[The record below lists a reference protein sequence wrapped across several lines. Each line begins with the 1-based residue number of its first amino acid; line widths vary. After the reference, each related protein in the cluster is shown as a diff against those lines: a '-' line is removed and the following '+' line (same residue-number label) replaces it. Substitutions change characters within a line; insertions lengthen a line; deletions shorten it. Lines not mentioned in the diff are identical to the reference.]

1 MKKEEKMPMKKE
13 EKIKIPFYRVEVGG
27 DEREKIDEV
36 FDGEAPN
43 IVEDLEAAFEAYVGA
58 SYALATS
65 HGTAALHLAM
75 LAIDLKRG
83 DKVLCSINAYPSVP
97 EVVRHFDAE
106 PIFVDINPD
115 TFTIDLDKL
124 EAYLAE
130 NKSKKLKAVIVS
142 HVAGQTVELD
152 RLYAMAKE
160 FDVKIIEDAS
170 DALGATYNGQK
181 IGSTGADITCFD
193 FSPHLRR
200 NVCNGGML
208 VCDDED
214 IMERAKSL
222 RNHAM
227 VIDDEALGYIYDV
240 TDIGSQ
246 YMMSPLDAAT
256 ILVQLEKQD
265 DNIERQRSIAETFN
279 ERLADAPHIQTP
291 IANEEHAYS
300 LYIIKVDKNRDSFA
314 RELAARDIECG
325 LHYIPLHLLS
335 YYKTKYALRVN
346 DFPIALRS
354 YQQVLSIPNYAA
366 LSDDQVEEICDAI
379 LDVASTRV

>member
-1 MKKEEKMPMKKE
+1 MS
-13 EKIKIPFYRVEVGG
+13 IPFYRVEVGG

-36 FDGEAPN
+36 LDGEAPN
-43 IVEDLEAAFEAYVGA
+43 IIEDLEAAFESYIGA
-58 SYALATS
+58 TYALATS

-106 PIFVDINPD
+106 PIFIDINPD

-142 HVAGQTVELD
+142 HIAGQSVELD
-152 RLYAMAKE
+152 RLYAMAKQY
-160 FDVKIIEDAS
+160 DVKIVEDAS

-200 NVCNGGML
+200 NVCNGGMM
-208 VCDDED
+208 VCDDEE
-214 IMERAKSL
+214 IMERARSL

-227 VIDDEALGYIYDV
+227 VVEDEGLGYIYDV

-256 ILVQLEKQD
+256 IIIQLEKQD
-265 DNIERQRSIAETFN
+265 ENIERQRQIAEIFN
-279 ERLADAPHIQTP
+279 ERLIDAPHIRLP

-314 RELAARDIECG
+314 RELSARGVECG

-335 YYKTKYALRVN
+335 YYKSKYSLRVN
-346 DFPIALRS
+346 DFPVALRN

-366 LSDDQVEEICDAI
+366 LSDDEVEEICDAI

>member
-1 MKKEEKMPMKKE
+1 MS
-13 EKIKIPFYRVEVGG
+13 IPFYRVEVGG

-36 FDGEAPN
+36 LDGEAPS
-43 IVEDLEAAFEAYVGA
+43 IVEDLESAFESYIGAAYAV
-58 SYALATS
+58 ATS

-83 DKVLCSINAYPSVP
+83 DKVICSINAYPSVP

-106 PIFVDINPD
+106 PIFIDINPD

-124 EAYLAE
+124 EAYLVE

-142 HVAGQTVELD
+142 HIAGQSVDLD
-152 RLYAMAKE
+152 RLYDIAKQY
-160 FDVKIIEDAS
+160 DVKIVEDAS
-170 DALGATYNGQK
+170 DALGATYKGQK

-208 VCDDED
+208 VCDDEE
-214 IMERAKSL
+214 IMERARSL

-227 VIDDEALGYIYDV
+227 VVEDEGLGYIYDV

-256 ILVQLEKQD
+256 IFVQLEKQD
-265 DNIERQRSIAETFN
+265 ENIERQRQIAEVFN
-279 ERLADAPHIQTP
+279 ERLVDAPHIKLP
-291 IANEEHAYS
+291 IANDEHAYS

-314 RELAARDIECG
+314 RELAARGIECG

-335 YYKTKYALRVN
+335 YYKSKYSLRVN
-346 DFPIALRS
+346 DFPIALRN

-366 LSDDQVEEICDAI
+366 LSDDEVEEICDAI
-379 LDVASTRV
+379 LDVAATRV

>member
-1 MKKEEKMPMKKE
+1 MN
-13 EKIKIPFYRVEVGG
+13 IPFYRVEVGG

-43 IVEDLEAAFEAYVGA
+43 IVEDLEAAFESYVGA

-106 PIFVDINPD
+106 PIFIDINPD

-124 EAYLAE
+124 EAYLVE

-142 HVAGQTVELD
+142 HVAGQSVELD
-152 RLYAMAKE
+152 RLYAMAKQY
-160 FDVKIIEDAS
+160 DVKIVEDAS
-170 DALGATYNGQK
+170 DALGATYKGQK

-200 NVCNGGML
+200 NVCNGGMM
-208 VCDDED
+208 VCDDEE
-214 IMERAKSL
+214 IMERARSL

-227 VIDDEALGYIYDV
+227 VIEDEGLGYIYDV
-240 TDIGSQ
+240 VDIGSQ

-256 ILVQLEKQD
+256 ILIQLEKQD
-265 DNIERQRSIAETFN
+265 ENIERQRAIAEIFN
-279 ERLADAPHIQTP
+279 ERLSDAPHIRLP
-291 IANEEHAYS
+291 NANDEHPYS

-314 RELAARDIECG
+314 RELATRGIECG

-335 YYKTKYALRVN
+335 YYKSKYSLRVN
-346 DFPIALRS
+346 DFPIALRN

-366 LSDDQVEEICDAI
+366 LSDEEVEEICDAI

>member
-1 MKKEEKMPMKKE
+1 MS
-13 EKIKIPFYRVEVGG
+13 IPFYRIEVGG

-36 FDGEAPN
+36 LDGEAPN
-43 IVEDLEAAFEAYVGA
+43 IIEDLEAAFESYIGA

-83 DKVLCSINAYPSVP
+83 DKVICSINAFPSVP

-106 PIFVDINPD
+106 PIFIDIDPE
-115 TFTIDLDKL
+115 TFIIDLNKL

-130 NKSKKLKAVIVS
+130 NKSKKLKAVVVS
-142 HVAGQTVELD
+142 HVAGQCSDLE
-152 RLYAMAKE
+152 RLYQIGKTYG
-160 FDVKIIEDAS
+160 VKIVEDAS
-170 DALGATYNGQK
+170 DALGATYKGEK

-193 FSPHLRR
+193 FSPHLRP
-200 NVCNGGML
+200 NACNGGML
-208 VCDDED
+208 VSNDEE
-214 IMERAKSL
+214 IIERARLL

-227 VIDDEALGYIYDV
+227 VVDEESLGYIYDV

-246 YMMSPLDAAT
+246 YTMSPLDAAT

-265 DNIERQRSIAETFN
+265 DVIERQREIAETFN
-279 ERLADAPHIQTP
+279 ERLEGAPHIKLP
-291 IANEEHAYS
+291 VACEEHPYA

-314 RELAARDIECG
+314 RELSARGVQCG
-325 LHYIPLHLLS
+325 LHYIPLHLMS
-335 YYKTKYALRVN
+335 YYKSKYSLRVN
-346 DFPIALRS
+346 DFPVALRS

-366 LSDDQVEEICDAI
+366 LTDKEVDAICDAI

>member
-1 MKKEEKMPMKKE
+1 MN
-13 EKIKIPFYRVEVGG
+13 IPFYRVEVGG

-36 FDGEAPN
+36 LDGEAPN
-43 IVEDLEAAFEAYVGA
+43 IIEDLEAAFESYVGA
-58 SYALATS
+58 SYAVATS

-83 DKVLCSINAYPSVP
+83 DKVICSINAYPSVP

-106 PIFVDINPD
+106 PIFIDINSD
-115 TFTIDLDKL
+115 TYTIDLDKL
-124 EAYLAE
+124 EAYLGE

-142 HVAGQTVELD
+142 HVAGQSVELD
-152 RLYAMAKE
+152 RLYAIAKQY
-160 FDVKIIEDAS
+160 DVKIIEDAS
-170 DALGATYNGQK
+170 DAFGATYKGQK

-193 FSPHLRR
+193 FSPHLRP

-214 IMERAKSL
+214 IMERARSL

-227 VIDDEALGYIYDV
+227 VVEDEGLGYIYDV
-240 TDIGSQ
+240 IDIGSQ

-256 ILVQLEKQD
+256 ILIQLEKQD
-265 DNIERQRSIAETFN
+265 ENIERQRVIAETFN
-279 ERLADAPHIQTP
+279 ERLVDAPHIRAP
-291 IANEEHAYS
+291 IANEEHPYS

-314 RELAARDIECG
+314 RELAARGIECG

-335 YYKTKYALRVN
+335 YYKSKYSLRVN
-346 DFPIALRS
+346 DFPVALRN

-366 LSDDQVEEICDAI
+366 LSDEQVEEICDAI

>member
-1 MKKEEKMPMKKE
+1 MN
-13 EKIKIPFYRVEVGG
+13 IPFYRVEVGG

-36 FDGEAPN
+36 LDGEAPD
-43 IVEDLEAAFEAYVGA
+43 IIKDLESAFESYIGA

-65 HGTAALHLAM
+65 HGPAALHLAM

-106 PIFVDINPD
+106 PIFIDIDPD
-115 TFTIDLDKL
+115 TFNIDLGKL
-124 EAYLAE
+124 EHYLSE

-142 HVAGQTVELD
+142 HVGGQSVDLD
-152 RLYAMAKE
+152 RLYEIAKQY
-160 FDVKIIEDAS
+160 DVKIVEDAS
-170 DALGATYNGQK
+170 DALGATYKGQK

-208 VCDDED
+208 VSDDEE
-214 IMERAKSL
+214 IIERARLL

-227 VIDDEALGYIYDV
+227 VTEDESLGYIYDV

-256 ILVQLEKQD
+256 ILIQLEKQD
-265 DNIERQRSIAETFN
+265 DIIERQREIAAVYN
-279 ERLADAPHIQTP
+279 ERLEGAPHIKLP
-291 IANEEHAYS
+291 IANDEHPYS

-314 RELAARDIECG
+314 RELSARGIECG

-335 YYKTKYALRVN
+335 YYKAKYSLRVN
-346 DFPIALRS
+346 DFPVALRS

-366 LSDDQVEEICDAI
+366 LSDDEVDEICEAI